1 MTANQIKCLEK
12 FRVKDL
18 ENPAILKFITN
29 VFEKEDWS
37 KNFDFLS
44 EIDASMLSSDK
55 PVSVRLDQQVFSNV
69 DISAD
74 SKIILLKENNKWLEL
89 IQMSKLNNFQN

>member
-44 EIDASMLSSDK
+44 EIDASMLIFDY
-55 PVSVRLDQQVFSNV
+55 
-69 DISAD
+69 
-74 SKIILLKENNKWLEL
+74 SK
-89 IQMSKLNNFQN
+89 